1 MEFDFKDKTGEE
13 LETRSAEILREMEG
27 DNADLDTLSAEARA
41 IHDELE
47 ARAAAEEAR
56 KVEQRAA
63 IANGGGKV
71 IKKFEE
77 ERKMPEVIYNA
88 SSPEYRSAWLKD
100 VAVCQGRHIFGEM
113 TAEERAAFT
122 HTTANSGS
130 VVPTAT
136 LNMIID
142 LVEHQAPMYEDAEK
156 TQFVSGFGVPR
167 RKSIT
172 AGDAKGTAEGTA
184 NADDEQ
190 NDFDLLSL
198 DGIELKKH
206 VAISRKMKF
215 QSIDAFETWLAQEL
229 ADRIAVAK
237 DKVIRA
243 RLDGTAPDGGTA
255 VTNAGIAAAN
265 ILTAKPYDDATIR
278 SIFALMKGTGE
289 RVVYAN
295 STTIWTYLA
304 GIVGDDGKKLFVPNS
319 MVDPIVQGRIYGATV
334 KQHDE
339 LANNVVYFGVKNSVM
354 ANDFVDLE
362 IFHTMDA
369 KTAADIALAY
379 SLFDAGLKNPKSY
392 VKVTFDPTPAT
403 DKP

>member
-1 MEFDFKDKTGEE
+1 MEFDFKDKTVE
-13 LETRSAEILREMEG
+13 
-27 DNADLDTLSAEARA
+27 D
-41 IHDELE
+41 LE
-47 ARAAAEEAR
+47 ARAAAILQEMEDDNADLGTLAAEAR
-56 KVEQRAA
+56 AVHAELESRAAAAEAKRAEQRAA
-63 IANGGGKV
+63 IAGGSGTV

-100 VAVCQGRHIFGEM
+100 IAICQGRHIFGEM
-113 TAEERAAFT
+113 TTEERAAFT

-142 LVEHQAPMYEDAEK
+142 LVEHQAPMYEDADK

-172 AGDAKGTAEGTA
+172 AGDAKGVAEGTA
-184 NADDEQ
+184 NSDDEQ
-190 NDFDLLSL
+190 NAFDLLPL
-198 DGIELKKH
+198 AGIELKKH
-206 VAISRKMKF
+206 VVISRKMKF
-215 QSIDAFETWLAQEL
+215 QSIDAFESWLAQEL

-237 DKVIRA
+237 DKTIRA

-255 VTNAGIAAAN
+255 VTNAGIDSGN

-295 STTIWTYLA
+295 STTIWTHLA

-334 KQHDE
+334 KQHDD
-339 LANNVVYFGVKNSVM
+339 LADNVVYFGVKKSVM
-354 ANDFVDLE
+354 ANDFVNLE

-369 KTAADIALAY
+369 KTAADIALGY

-392 VKVTFDPTPAT
+392 VKVTFNPAAT
-403 DKP
+403 SDNI